1 MSMLVIVAR
10 GFMCTSA
17 KVRWLMLNTLDR
29 VGRMTGMRR
38 VHNRVYFEL
47 TGTGISVVSC
57 RAKKIQMLTRKT
69 AS

>member
-1 MSMLVIVAR
+1 MCILVIVAR

-17 KVRWLMLNTLDR
+17 KVRWLMLNTLDH
-29 VGRMTGMRR
+29 VGCMTSMRR

-47 TGTGISVVSC
+47 TGTGILVVSC